1 MEKTTDSYA
10 LASLGSALG
19 SLRERLTG
27 EQAVAFAR
35 QIVAAMETTTDSDAV
50 DFLSVTLG
58 AVAAAMEAEGASSVL
73 KSIVCVGNTRQKV
86 LAGMEKQAGREFD
99 GNLWKAVTWLEEQG
113 VDVSRTPAL
122 ASRNVVP

>member
-1 MEKTTDSYA
+1 